1 MNRMWLSE
9 GKREKNIAQHDL
21 STPTLVLR
29 YKPRR
34 PVRVCLHK
42 ER

>member
-21 STPTLVLR
+21 RTPSPL
-29 YKPRR
+29 
-34 PVRVCLHK
+34 PVQVCIHK